1 MGHTTISHHSRCAA
15 PHHDLSSPQLLY
27 VTDTY
32 KQRVVTLTEQER
44 FDRGLRTLEEVNK
57 AGIEKLMELL
67 DPIAPD
73 LARYVIEF
81 AFGDVYTRPGLDARQ
96 RELCIISALAALGG
110 KEELL
115 KDHIEAAINVGCT
128 NVEVVETLI
137 MMAVYAG
144 FPAAITAIKSAKEVL
159 CE

>member
-1 MGHTTISHHSRCAA
+1 MTGN
-15 PHHDLSSPQLLY
+15 
-27 VTDTY
+27 
-32 KQRVVTLTEQER
+32 ER
-44 FDRGLRTLEEVNK
+44 YDKGLRTLEEVNK
-57 AGIEKLMELL
+57 EGIARLMDLL
-67 DPIAPD
+67 EPIAPD

-128 NVEVVETLI
+128 KVEVVETLI

-144 FPAAITAIKSAKEVL
+144 FPAAINGIKAAKEVL
-159 CE
+159 CV

>member
-1 MGHTTISHHSRCAA
+1 MHQLHHTT
-15 PHHDLSSPQLLY
+15 PHHTSLHLTSPQLLY
-27 VTDTY
+27 AADTY
-32 KQRVVTLTEQER
+32 KQTVVTLTGNER
-44 FDRGLRTLEEVNK
+44 YDKGLRTLEEVNK
-57 AGIEKLMELL
+57 EGIARLMDLL
-67 DPIAPD
+67 EPIAPD

-115 KDHIEAAINVGCT
+115 KDHVEAAMNVGCT
-128 NVEVVETLI
+128 KVEVVETLI

-144 FPAAITAIKSAKEVL
+144 FPAAINAITAAKDVL
-159 CE
+159 CV